1 MKFSFDDGSSM
12 QEIGTLEWTIG
23 DEPILE
29 SHLEQIRPTTT
40 EDVNCKNIIRGAS
53 YCLNLLKIGDNL
65 TDAIKQALISVS
77 IYVLR
82 TAKKEQIEGKVL
94 LCFVI
99 HTEHLDSTIVCNLY
113 KPERKGE
120 NHG

>member
-23 DEPILE
+23 DEPVLE

-40 EDVNCKNIIRGAS
+40 KDMNHKNIIHGAS
-53 YCLNLLKIGDNL
+53 YYLNQFKLSDNL
-65 TDAIKQALISVS
+65 TDAMRQALIFVS

-82 TAKKEQIEGKVL
+82 TARDQQIKGKVL

-99 HTEHLDSTIVCNLY
+99 YTEHLDSKIVCNLY